1 MGSPE
6 CNPICHTSLSEK
18 VIVINL
24 PQTRQVL
31 GKKKQHMSPVDKVD
45 TIALESLVLNEIVV
59 LVCQKLTD
67 TQEHI
72 SETEKMQI
80 RLSFKPT
87 AHIHAVLK
95 TRASYAFLQRDLLSL
110 CCSSKIRAL

>member
-1 MGSPE
+1 
-6 CNPICHTSLSEK
+6 
-18 VIVINL
+18 
-24 PQTRQVL
+24 
-31 GKKKQHMSPVDKVD
+31 MSPVDKVD

-67 TQEHI
+67 TQEHT

>member
-1 MGSPE
+1 
-6 CNPICHTSLSEK
+6 
-18 VIVINL
+18 
-24 PQTRQVL
+24 
-31 GKKKQHMSPVDKVD
+31 MSPVDKVD
-45 TIALESLVLNEIVV
+45 TIALESLVLNEIVA

-72 SETEKMQI
+72 SEIEKMQI

-95 TRASYAFLQRDLLSL
+95 TRASYALLQRDLLSM
-110 CCSSKIRAL
+110 CCSSKLELYNWKSFSKIQQWLSHLWRHSLKSQISDEPSVASY